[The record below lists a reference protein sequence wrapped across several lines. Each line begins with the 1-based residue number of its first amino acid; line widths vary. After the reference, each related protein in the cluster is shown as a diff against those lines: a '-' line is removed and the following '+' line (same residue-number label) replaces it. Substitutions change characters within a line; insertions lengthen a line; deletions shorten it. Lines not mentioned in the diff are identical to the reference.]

1 MEHWNTTVGENEV
14 ERQRFRKDLDGLAL
28 EGARRMIAAAL
39 ELEIESFLE
48 KHRGQ
53 RGEEGPAPVV
63 RNGYGQSRRMTIGTG
78 TLRIRAPRVRDRRD
92 AGAGE
97 RFSSKI
103 LPRYARRSPKVG
115 EVLPVL
121 YLRGL
126 STGDFRPA
134 LESLLGKD
142 AAGLSPTN
150 IVRLKKTWADE
161 YRAWRRRDLS
171 GKDFVYVWVDGV
183 HFSIRLEDDRLCAL
197 VVLGV
202 LADGTK
208 ELVAIEDG
216 YRESKESW
224 LSLLR
229 DLKKRGMKVPA
240 LATGDGALGFWGAM
254 REVWP
259 ETREQRCWVHKIFN
273 VLDKL
278 PARLQ
283 PRGKEMLNGIM
294 KADKKSVAE
303 KMMREFSDE
312 FGAKYP
318 KAVETLEKDRDALL
332 TFFDFPAP
340 HWLHLRTTNPI
351 ESTFSTVKL
360 RTRVTKGAGSRTTA
374 LSMAYK
380 LMMMASL
387 RYRSVVQSELVEK
400 VRAGVRFV
408 DGVAVDDHHDPN
420 SKRDAA

>member
-1 MEHWNTTVGENEV
+1 MEHWNTADGENEV

-28 EGARRMIAAAL
+28 EGARRMITAAL
-39 ELEIESFLE
+39 EIEVEDFLDR
-48 KHRGQ
+48 HRSQ
-53 RGEEGPAPVV
+53 RGEKGRAPVV
-63 RNGYGQSRRMTIGTG
+63 RNGYGQLRQVTIGTG
-78 TLRIRAPRVRDRRD
+78 TMKVRAPRVRDRRG

-97 RFSSKI
+97 RFSSRI

-121 YLRGL
+121 YLRGF
-126 STGDFRPA
+126 STGDFQPA

-142 AAGLSPTN
+142 ASGLSPTN
-150 IVRLKKTWADE
+150 IVRLKKTWMDE

-171 GKDFVYVWVDGV
+171 LKDVVYVWVEGV

-229 DLKKRGMKVPA
+229 DLKKRGMKAPA
-240 LATGDGALGFWGAM
+240 LATGDGALSFWGAM

-259 ETREQRCWVHKIFN
+259 GTRDQRCWVHKMFN
-273 VLDKL
+273 VVDKF
-278 PARLQ
+278 PSRLQ
-283 PRGKEMLNGIM
+283 PRAKEMLNGIM
-294 KADKKSVAE
+294 KADKKSVAQ
-303 KMMREFSDE
+303 KLMREFSDE

-318 KAVETLEKDRDALL
+318 KAVETLEKDRDVLL

-340 HWLHLRTTNPI
+340 HWVHLRTTNPI

-360 RTRVTKGAGSRTTA
+360 RTRVTRGAGSRNTA
-374 LSMAYK
+374 LAMAYK
-380 LMMMASL
+380 LMTTASL
-387 RYRSVVQSELVEK
+387 HYRSVVQSDLVAK

-408 DGVAVDDHHDPN
+408 DGVAVQDPHDPDAE
-420 SKRDAA
+420 RDAA

>member
-1 MEHWNTTVGENEV
+1 MGHWNTTDGENEV

-39 ELEIESFLE
+39 EIEVEDYLDR
-48 KHRGQ
+48 HRG
-53 RGEEGPAPVV
+53 EGSKDGRAPVV
-63 RNGYGQSRRMTIGTG
+63 RNGYGQLRQVTTGTG
-78 TLRIRAPRVRDRRD
+78 TLKIRAPRVRDRRD
-92 AGAGE
+92 AGASE
-97 RFSSKI
+97 RFTSKI

-150 IVRLKKTWADE
+150 IVRLKKTWMDE
-161 YRAWRRRDLS
+161 YRVWRRRDLS
-171 GKDFVYVWVDGV
+171 LKDFVYVWVDGV

-208 ELVAIEDG
+208 ELIAIEDG

-229 DLKKRGMKVPA
+229 DLKKRGMKDPA

-259 ETREQRCWVHKIFN
+259 GTREQRCWVHKMFN
-273 VLDKL
+273 VIDKF
-278 PARLQ
+278 PSRLQ
-283 PRGKEMLNGIM
+283 PRAKEMLNGIM

-303 KMMREFSDE
+303 KLMREFSGE
-312 FGAKYP
+312 FAAKYP
-318 KAVETLEKDRDALL
+318 KAVETLEKDRNVLL

-340 HWLHLRTTNPI
+340 HWVHLRTTNPI

-360 RTRVTKGAGSRTTA
+360 RTRVTRGAGSRNTA

-380 LMMMASL
+380 LMTTASL
-387 RYRSVVQSELVEK
+387 HYRSVVQSDLVAK

-408 DGVAVDDHHDPN
+408 DGVAVQDPQDPDAE
-420 SKRDAA
+420 RDAA

>member
-1 MEHWNTTVGENEV
+1 MEHWNTTNGENEV

-39 ELEIESFLE
+39 EIEVEDFLDR
-48 KHRGQ
+48 HRGE
-53 RGEEGPAPVV
+53 RGEDGRAPVV
-63 RNGYGQSRRMTIGTG
+63 RNGYGQLRQVTTGTG
-78 TLRIRAPRVRDRRD
+78 TLKIRTPRVRDRRD
-92 AGAGE
+92 AGERE

-103 LPRYARRSPKVG
+103 LPKYARRSPKVG

-150 IVRLKKTWADE
+150 IVRLKKTWMDE

-229 DLKKRGMKVPA
+229 DLKKRGMKDPA

-259 ETREQRCWVHKIFN
+259 VTREQRCWVHKMFN
-273 VLDKL
+273 VVDKF
-278 PARLQ
+278 PSRLQ
-283 PRGKEMLNGIM
+283 PRAKEMLNGIM

-303 KMMREFSDE
+303 KLMREFSGE
-312 FGAKYP
+312 FAAKYP
-318 KAVETLEKDRDALL
+318 KAVETLEKDRDVLL
-332 TFFDFPAP
+332 TFFDFPAQ
-340 HWLHLRTTNPI
+340 HWVHLRTTNPI

-360 RTRVTKGAGSRTTA
+360 RTRVTRGAGSRNTA

-380 LMMMASL
+380 LMMTASQ
-387 RYRSVVQSELVEK
+387 RYRSVVQSDLVAK

-408 DGVAVDDHHDPN
+408 DGVAVQDPQDPDAE
-420 SKRDAA
+420 RDAA